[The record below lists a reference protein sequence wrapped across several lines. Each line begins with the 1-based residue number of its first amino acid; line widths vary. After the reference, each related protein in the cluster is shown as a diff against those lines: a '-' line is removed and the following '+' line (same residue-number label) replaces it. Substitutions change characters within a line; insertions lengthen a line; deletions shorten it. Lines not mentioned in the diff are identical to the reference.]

1 MLSQVVRSLHTKNK
15 LLLTGTPLQNN
26 LHELWSLLN
35 FIMPD
40 IFDSS
45 EVFDE
50 WFTNNNSEKMEPK
63 EELEKKN
70 VEMIQQLHKI
80 LRAFMLRRT
89 KKEVEKSLPEK
100 KEVHVLVGL
109 TEVQVRIYKNL
120 LQKRNPSE
128 DEKKYYLNL
137 LIQLRKVCNHPYL
150 FPGVE

>member
-1 MLSQVVRSLHTKNK
+1 MIDEAHKIKNEQSMLSQVVRSLHTKNK

-50 WFTNNNSEKMEPK
+50 WFTTSNEKNDSK
-63 EELEKKN
+63 EDAEKRN

-80 LRAFMLRRT
+80 LRAFMIRRT
-89 KKEVEKSLPEK
+89 KKEV
-100 KEVHVLVGL
+100 
-109 TEVQVRIYKNL
+109 
-120 LQKRNPSE
+120 
-128 DEKKYYLNL
+128 
-137 LIQLRKVCNHPYL
+137 
-150 FPGVE
+150 